1 MGEWISGGGRLKFIL
16 VSCKTDN
23 NGSMRNSDGTFGKGN
38 PGKPKGT
45 KNKATQKIR
54 EAIAKIL
61 EGKIEEVNDWI
72 DQIEKPEEK
81 VRALT
86 GLIEFAVPKLQRTEL
101 EHDISD
107 NKIQAVEITVH
118 HTDSTK
124 KQRDLDSES

>member
-1 MGEWISGGGRLKFIL
+1 
-16 VSCKTDN
+16 
-23 NGSMRNSDGTFGKGN
+23 MRNSDGTFGKGN